1 MNNKTIIVIIA
12 GTFILLFATSFLLDI
27 QIVSRSIARV
37 FIVYLLMVVELLIG
51 FLLLKESV
59 K

>member
-1 MNNKTIIVIIA
+1 MNNKTIIIIIA

-37 FIVYLLMVVELLIG
+37 FIIYLLMIVELLIG
-51 FLLLKESV
+51 FLLLKEAV

>member
-1 MNNKTIIVIIA
+1 MNNKTIIIIIA